1 LDAKIPLRG
10 PILQANLQIADSRS
24 AAAMAYFDAARRL
37 AGEALPIVMPGDRR
51 NIFDK
56 LFGRRAA

>member
-1 LDAKIPLRG
+1 VLRASNIG
-10 PILQANLQIADSRS
+10 APVTIADSRS

>member
-1 LDAKIPLRG
+1 MDVLRASNIG
-10 PILQANLQIADSRS
+10 APVTIADSRS
-24 AAAMAYFDAARRL
+24 GAAMAYFDAARRL
-37 AGEALPIVMPGDRR
+37 AGEDLPITMPGERR